1 MINDKTY
8 RRLLMSVKKEKSIE
22 IASSKCGISDRT
34 ARKYLRT
41 GKGPCEL
48 VKPHTWKTRYGPFDE
63 VWNEAKEFLGNN
75 AGLEAK
81 YFFNQYLQ
89 KKYPGKYQ
97 DGQLRTFQRKV
108 KQWKAI
114 EGPPKEVFF
123 TQEHSPGEL
132 GEGDFTHMDD
142 LGITIQGEPY
152 NHLLFHFVLTYSN
165 WETGE
170 PCCSESFESLSEGLQ
185 NALWKLGR
193 VPQRFR
199 TDRLSA
205 AIYKDL
211 SKKIFTDRY
220 KTLLKHYRM
229 KGEYIQ
235 ADCPNENGD
244 VEQRHYRFKKG
255 LDQSL
260 ILRGSHNFCSQDEY
274 KEYLAAFFKQVN
286 AGRQGRLREEMKV
299 MKILPV
305 NKLDAHKEIR
315 LRVSNSSTINVSHN
329 TYSVDSRLIKELI
342 TVYLKAETLEIY
354 YGSRK
359 VDEFPRLRGSGNHK
373 IDYRHIIDSLIRK
386 PGAFENYRYR
396 DDLFP
401 TINFR
406 MAYDYFKKH
415 NPDSSSKKYLQILY
429 LASREGGY
437 LVDNALRH
445 LFDQEI
451 SITLEAIQEQMRSST
466 NTRQITEVK
475 ISEVDLKQYDNLM
488 ESLEVSYG

>member
-1 MINDKTY
+1 
-8 RRLLMSVKKEKSIE
+8 MSEKKEKSIE
-22 IASSKCGISDRT
+22 TAASKCGISDKT
-34 ARKYLRT
+34 ARKYLKT
-41 GKGPCEL
+41 GNLPGEL
-48 VKPHTWKTRYGPFDE
+48 IKPHTWKTRSDPFDDVWDE
-63 VWNEAKEFLGNN
+63 VIGFLENN

-81 YFFNQYLQ
+81 YFFKQYLQ
-89 KKYPGKYQ
+89 KEYPGEYQ
-97 DGQLRTFQRKV
+97 DGKLRTFQRKV

-114 EGPPKEVFF
+114 EGPSKEVFF
-123 TQEHSPGEL
+123 TQEHKPGEL

-142 LGITIQGEPY
+142 LGITIQGELY

-170 PCCSESFESLSEGLQ
+170 PCSSESFESLSGGLQ
-185 NALWKLGR
+185 NGLWKLGR

-211 SKKIFTDRY
+211 SKKTFTDRY
-220 KTLLKHYRM
+220 KTLLNHYKM

-235 ADCPNENGD
+235 TGCPNENGD

-255 LDQSL
+255 LEQSL
-260 ILRGSHNFCSQDEY
+260 ILRGSRDFYSRDEY
-274 KEYLAAFFKQVN
+274 KEYLTAFFNQVN
-286 AGRQGRLREEMKV
+286 TGREERLKEEMKA

-305 NKLDAHKEIR
+305 NKLDAHKEIK
-315 LRVSNSSTINVSHN
+315 LRVYNSSTINVGHN
-329 TYSVDSRLIKELI
+329 TYSVDSRLIKEWI
-342 TVYLKAETLEIY
+342 TVHLKAETLEIY

-373 IDYRHIIDSLIRK
+373 IDYRHIIESLIRK

-401 TINFR
+401 TTNFR
-406 MAYDYFKKH
+406 IAYDYFRKH

-429 LASREGGY
+429 LASQEGENP
-437 LVDNALRH
+437 VDNALKH
-445 LFDQEI
+445 LFDQEKP
-451 SITLEAIQEQMRSST
+451 ITLEAIQEQMKTCT
-466 NTRQITEVK
+466 NTQHITEIK
-475 ISEVDLKQYDNLM
+475 ISEVDLKEYDNLI
-488 ESLEVSYG
+488 ENLEVLSYG

>member
-1 MINDKTY
+1 
-8 RRLLMSVKKEKSIE
+8 MSVKNEKSIE
-22 IASSKCGISDRT
+22 ITASKCGISDKT
-34 ARKYLRT
+34 ARKYLKV
-41 GKGPCEL
+41 GKLPSEL
-48 VKPHTWKTRYGPFDE
+48 NKPHTWMTRSDPFDD
-63 VWNEAKEFLGNN
+63 VWDEAKEFLENN

-81 YFFNQYLQ
+81 YFFKQYLQ
-89 KKYPGKYQ
+89 KEYPGKYQ

-114 EGPPKEVFF
+114 EGPTKEVFF
-123 TQEHSPGEL
+123 PQEHKPGEL

-170 PCCSESFESLSEGLQ
+170 PCCSESFESLSDGLQ

-193 VPQRFR
+193 VPLRFR

-220 KTLLKHYRM
+220 KALLNHYRM

-235 ADCPNENGD
+235 AGCPNENGD
-244 VEQRHYRFKKG
+244 VEQRHYRFQKG
-255 LDQSL
+255 LEQSL
-260 ILRGSHNFCSQDEY
+260 ILRGSRDFQSRDEY
-274 KEYLAAFFKQVN
+274 KGYLNAFFMQVN
-286 AGRQGRLREEMKV
+286 TGREEKLKEEMKK
-299 MKILPV
+299 MKMLPV
-305 NKLDAHKEIR
+305 NKLEAFKEIR
-315 LRVSNSSTINVSHN
+315 LRVYDSSTINVSHN
-329 TYSVDSRLIKELI
+329 TYSVDSRLIKEWI
-342 TVYLKAETLEIY
+342 TVHLKAETLEIY

-373 IDYRHIIDSLIRK
+373 IDYRHIIESLIRK

-396 DDLFP
+396 DDMFP

-406 MAYDYFKKH
+406 MAYDYLRTH
-415 NPDSSSKKYLQILY
+415 TPDSSSKKYLQILY
-429 LASREGGY
+429 LASREGEN

-445 LFDQEI
+445 LFDKEGPL
-451 SITLEAIQEQMRSST
+451 TLDALQQQMKSCT
-466 NTRQITEVK
+466 NARQITEVEV
-475 ISEVDLKQYDNLM
+475 SEVDLKQYDNLM
-488 ESLEVSYG
+488 ENPEVSYG

>member
-1 MINDKTY
+1 
-8 RRLLMSVKKEKSIE
+8 MSEKKEKSIE
-22 IASSKCGISDRT
+22 IAASKCGISDKT
-34 ARKYLRT
+34 ARKYLKT
-41 GKGPCEL
+41 GKPPGEL
-48 VKPHTWKTRYGPFDE
+48 SIHHTWRTRSDPFDD
-63 VWNEAKEFLGNN
+63 VWDKVTDFLENN

-81 YFFNQYLQ
+81 YFFEQYLQ
-89 KKYPGKYQ
+89 KEYPGEYQ

-114 EGPPKEVFF
+114 EGPSKEAFF
-123 TQEHSPGEL
+123 PQEHRPGEL

-185 NALWKLGR
+185 NALWELGGIPR
-193 VPQRFR
+193 RFR

-220 KTLLKHYRM
+220 KTLLTHYKM
-229 KGEYIQ
+229 DGEYIQ
-235 ADCPNENGD
+235 AGCPNENGD
-244 VEQRHYRFKKG
+244 IEQRHYRFKKG

-260 ILRGSHNFCSQDEY
+260 ILRGSRDFYTRDKY
-274 KEYLAAFFKQVN
+274 KEYLTAFFTQVN
-286 AGRQGRLREEMKV
+286 SGRQERLKEEMKV
-299 MKILPV
+299 MKMLPV
-305 NKLDAHKEIR
+305 SKLDAHKEIQ
-315 LRVSNSSTINVSHN
+315 LKVYKSSTINVGHN
-329 TYSVDSRLIKELI
+329 TYSVDSRLIKEQI
-342 TVYLKAETLEIY
+342 TVHLKAETLEIY

-401 TINFR
+401 TTNFR
-406 MAYDYFKKH
+406 MAYDYFRKH
-415 NPDSSSKKYLQILY
+415 NPDSSSKKYLQILH
-429 LASREGGY
+429 LASREGAT

-445 LFDQEI
+445 LFDQE
-451 SITLEAIQEQMRSST
+451 SPITLEAIQEQMKSCT
-466 NTRQITEVK
+466 NTRHITEVK
-475 ISEVDLKQYDNLM
+475 VSEVDLKQYDNLI
-488 ESLEVSYG
+488 ENPEVLYG